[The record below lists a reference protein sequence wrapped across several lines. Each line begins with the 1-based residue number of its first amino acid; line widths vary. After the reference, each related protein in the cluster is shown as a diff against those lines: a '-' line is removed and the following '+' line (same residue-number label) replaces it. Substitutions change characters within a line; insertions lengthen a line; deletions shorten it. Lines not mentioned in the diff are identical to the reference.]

1 MTVVPSKMD
10 AGDDDLFAVFDDKVE
25 DNPKAPHTAA
35 ASPPPPVERK
45 VDTTDG
51 FSLVAEICGGNTNNG
66 KRPSEEEGGELDIK
80 KRRQEGIMTG
90 LSDMDIKERL
100 GELGKEPKDE
110 DLGEVDAS
118 AVAAYQKNKDDEEDV
133 SVTSLVEAAPRIQV
147 HTLETAESCTHE
159 VAVPPGYTFTGL
171 REPTREPAKNYKFT
185 LDPFQSQ
192 SVLCIE
198 NDQSVL
204 VSAHT
209 SAGKT
214 VVAEYAIALSLKQ
227 KQRVIYTTPIKAL
240 SNQKYREFYEEFSDV
255 GLMTGDVTINPMA
268 SCLIMTTEILRS
280 MLYRGSEVM
289 REVGWVI
296 FDEIHYMR
304 DKERGVVWEETII
317 LLPDN
322 VHYVFLSA
330 TIPNARQFC
339 EWIAHLHRQPC
350 HVVYTD
356 FRPTPLQHYVF
367 PAGGDG
373 IHLVVDEHGQFR
385 EDNFTTAMAVLEN
398 AGDAAKGD
406 QKGKKGGPKEG
417 KEGSNIFKIV
427 KMIMER
433 NFAPVIV
440 FSFSKKECEAYALQM
455 AKLDF
460 NTPEEK
466 KLVDEVFNNAMMVL
480 NEEDRSLPQVEN
492 VLPLLKRGIGIHH
505 GGLLPILKETIE
517 ILFGEGLLKALF
529 ATETF
534 AMGLNMPA
542 RTVLFTSTQ
551 KFDGKDFRF
560 VTSGEYIQMA
570 GRAGRRGLDDKGIVI
585 LMVDEKLSPAAGR
598 EIVKGI
604 PDDLNSAFHLTY
616 NMVLN
621 LLRVEEVNPEYMME
635 RSFHQFQNYSSIPK
649 IYNNVKELEERLST
663 MKIPMEE
670 EVTSYARLRD
680 QLTGLATEFHD
691 WLTKPQY
698 IVPFLQTGRLVR
710 VKAGEQDF
718 GWGAAVNLKRQRPE
732 GDASLED
739 DTYVVDV
746 LLHVT
751 KETAKSRLPSELI
764 AVGEGEKGEMVV
776 IPLLLNLVQQV
787 SSVRLFIPA
796 DLRPLDNRMAV
807 LKSIAEVKKRFP
819 KGVPLLDPVKDMKIG
834 DSKFKEVITKIGTF
848 EKRLFSHPMH
858 SHPDLSALMEKFKAK
873 AAVESDLIAARTTL
887 RKSKSLLQ
895 MDELKCMKRVLRR
908 LGYCTA
914 SDVIEIKGRIACEL
928 SSADELLLTEMMFN
942 GLFNPLTP
950 PQVASI
956 LSCFVCGEKSSE
968 MPKLTDALSGSLR
981 TMQDM
986 ARRIAKV
993 SREAKLELEEDSY
1006 VEKFKPFMMD
1016 IVHEWCRGSTFLN
1029 LCKMTDMFEG
1039 SIIRSMRLLEELLR
1053 QMVQAS
1059 KNIGNTELENKFS
1072 ESIKLLKR
1080 DIVFAASLY
1089 L

>member
-1 MTVVPSKMD
+1 MD
-10 AGDDDLFAVFDDKVE
+10 VGDDDLFAVFDSDSAKAQQIVIPE
-25 DNPKAPHTAA
+25 DEEEKTSGEDSNPLKF
-35 ASPPPPVERK
+35 
-45 VDTTDG
+45 DTG
-51 FSLVAEICGGNTNNG
+51 NLVAEICGGTS
-66 KRPSEEEGGELDIK
+66 KRAVSEVVDTSGGYK
-80 KRRQEGIMTG
+80 KVKTESGMTIMTG
-90 LSDMDIKERL
+90 LTDKQIKEKMEADA
-100 GELGKEPKDE
+100 GETK
-110 DLGEVDAS
+110 EVDVS
-118 AVAAYQKNKDDEEDV
+118 DDEKIDDEEDQTV
-133 SVTSLVEAAPRIQV
+133 VSLVEAAPRIKI
-147 HTLETAESCTHE
+147 HTLETPSSCTHE
-159 VAVPPGYTFTGL
+159 VAVPPNCEFSGL
-171 REPTREPAKNYKFT
+171 REPVREPAKNYPFT
-185 LDPFQSQ
+185 LDPFQTQ
-192 SVLCIE
+192 SILCIE

-214 VVAEYAIALSLKQ
+214 VVAEYAIALSLKA

-255 GLMTGDVTINPMA
+255 GLMTGDVTINPTA

-330 TIPNARQFC
+330 TIPNARQFA
-339 EWIAHLHRQPC
+339 EWIAHLHHQPC

-356 FRPTPLQHYVF
+356 FRPTPLQHYIF

-385 EDNFTTAMAVLEN
+385 EENFTTAMAVLQN
-398 AGDAAKGD
+398 GGDAAKGD
-406 QKGKKGGPKEG
+406 QRGRKGGM
-417 KEGSNIFKIV
+417 KEGSNAFKIV

-480 NEEDRSLPQVEN
+480 SEEDRGLPQVEN

-517 ILFGEGLLKALF
+517 ILFGEGLIKALF

-560 VTSGEYIQMA
+560 VTSGEYIQMS

-585 LMVDEKLSPAAGR
+585 LMVDEKMSPSAGR
-598 EIVKGI
+598 EIVKGM
-604 PDDLNSAFHLTY
+604 PDNLNSAFHLTY

-635 RSFHQFQNYSSIPK
+635 RSFHQFQNYSNIPQ
-649 IYNNVKELEERLST
+649 IYNNVKELEEKVASMT
-663 MKIPMEE
+663 VPMED
-670 EVTSYARLRD
+670 EVSSYARLRD
-680 QLTGLATEFHD
+680 QLTSLGQEFHT
-691 WLTKPQY
+691 WLTKPMY
-698 IVPFLQTGRLVR
+698 IVPFLQPGRLVR
-710 VKAGEQDF
+710 VKSGDQEF
-718 GWGAAVNLKRQRPE
+718 GWGALVNMKRQKPQS
-732 GDASLED
+732 DTSLED
-739 DTYVVDV
+739 DTYVIDV

-751 KETAKSRLPSELI
+751 KETAKSKIASELC
-764 AVGEGEKGEMVV
+764 AVPQGEKGEMVV
-776 IPLLLNLVQQV
+776 IPLLLPLIQQI

-807 LKSIAEVKKRFP
+807 LKSISEVKKRFP
-819 KGVPLLDPVKDMKIG
+819 DNVPLLDPIQDMKIG
-834 DSKFKEVITKIGTF
+834 DKQFKDVIRKIGTF
-848 EKRLFSHPMH
+848 ESRLFGHPLH
-858 SHPDLSALMEKFKAK
+858 SNKDLGDLLSQYKEKAK
-873 AAVESDLIAARTTL
+873 VEGDLIAARATL

-895 MDELKCMKRVLRR
+895 MEELKCMKRVLRR

-942 GLFNPLTP
+942 GLFNNMTP

-956 LSCFVCGEKSSE
+956 LSCFVCSEKSSE
-968 MPKLTDALSGSLR
+968 MPKLTDALSGPLR

-1016 IVHEWCRGSTFLN
+1016 IVHEWCKGASFLN
-1029 LCKMTDMFEG
+1029 ICKMTDMFEG

-1059 KNIGNTELENKFS
+1059 KNIGNVELENKFS
-1072 ESIKLLKR
+1072 EAIKLLKR